1 MGSVITVSNGEV
13 NDECWQLL
21 DGLTSLCTALPT
33 TFAVTSS
40 TRGTP
45 KSDAMPW
52 AIVLFCVILGLLVSL
67 NPSRRTPRSSTA
79 RKNKVEC

>member
-1 MGSVITVSNGEV
+1 MLASS
-13 NDECWQLL
+13 L

-33 TFAVTSS
+33 TFAVTVL
-40 TRGTP
+40 TPGGTP

-67 NPSRRTPRSSTA
+67 NPSRRTTEIKHS
-79 RKNKVEC
+79 KEE